1 MKSDPDPQKRCHSDR
16 IRNGIVNIKQDG
28 NKSKTTEILKY
39 EKVIK
44 KNYES
49 IFFKVFK
56 NCCKKG
62 QGMKKTKKY
71 ELCLSYLLG

>member
-1 MKSDPDPQKRCHSDR
+1 M
-16 IRNGIVNIKQDG
+16 
-28 NKSKTTEILKY
+28 
-39 EKVIK
+39 K